1 MKNLSAWKTS
11 IVGLLLIA
19 ASVYYIFYM
28 STPEPMFYYTTLAV
42 GVALMFAPDTLIN
55 GAKRIINRKSKEL

>member
-1 MKNLSAWKTS
+1 MKNLSAWKTT

-19 ASVYYIFYM
+19 ASVYYIFY
-28 STPEPMFYYTTLAV
+28 SDAPEPMFYYTTLAV